1 MSRLG
6 EWGTASPEYN
16 TSGAMHNARVLTR
29 RLTAG
34 LAFCIAFSFAAA
46 RGEGDYVS
54 ARKLAEAHGLVCTDI
69 SHGAMRG
76 CRLTGEGRSATL
88 FADLR
93 SVMIGGAVVQLSR
106 PVTWNG
112 AEILLPS
119 EAAAILARRFG
130 ESNPK
135 LPTAPARPLLRKR
148 DFKIVLDPG
157 HGGRDPG
164 AIGAGG
170 LYEKTVNL
178 DIAKRLAAKLRAKG
192 IAVTMTR
199 DRDKHLAS
207 THSADLN
214 KRVAIANRVNPDLFM
229 SIHANAEVSRSQS
242 GALSLYP
249 DDTALA
255 NAMNDVKENGASV
268 VSPRALGAGGS
279 VTKTALLAAA
289 GAALDAY
296 RARSILAS
304 RIIQARLSPV
314 TGCIERANGVI
325 EDFRG
330 LRVLRNV
337 RCPAVLVE
345 VDFLSNRN
353 SERRL
358 RTDAYRERIAEALA
372 EAVETY
378 RDRIDEEMQ

>member
-1 MSRLG
+1 M
-6 EWGTASPEYN
+6 
-16 TSGAMHNARVLTR
+16 TR
-29 RLTAG
+29 RLTVG
-34 LAFCIAFSFAAA
+34 LAFCIALSFAAA

-54 ARKLAEAHGLVCTDI
+54 ARDLAKAHGLTYADI
-69 SHGAMRG
+69 SQGNLRG
-76 CRLTGEGRSATL
+76 CRLTGEGRNATL

-93 SVMIGGAVVQLSR
+93 SVMIDGAVVQLSR
-106 PVTWNG
+106 PVVWDG
-112 AEILLPS
+112 SEILLPS
-119 EAAAILARRFG
+119 EAADIVARGLAKPSG
-130 ESNPK
+130 ETPPVREIIKKRSP
-135 LPTAPARPLLRKR
+135 RKR

-164 AIGAGG
+164 AIGPTG

-178 DIAKRLAAKLRAKG
+178 DIALRLAAKLRAKG
-192 IAVTMTR
+192 VAVTLTR
-199 DRDKHLAS
+199 DRDMHLGA
-207 THSADLN
+207 THSQDLN
-214 KRVAIANRVNPDLFM
+214 ARVAIANRVSPDLFM
-229 SIHANAEVSRSQS
+229 SIHANAEVSRSRS

-255 NAMNDVKENGASV
+255 NAMDDVRRNGAGV
-268 VSPRALGAGGS
+268 VSPRELGAGGP
-279 VTKTALLAAA
+279 VTRTALLAAA

-304 RIIQARLSPV
+304 RIIQAQLSPV

-345 VDFLSNRN
+345 VDFLSNRD

-358 RTDAYRERIAEALA
+358 RTTEYRERIADALA
-372 EAVETY
+372 EAVEKCF
-378 RDRIDEEMQ
+378 DRIAEEME